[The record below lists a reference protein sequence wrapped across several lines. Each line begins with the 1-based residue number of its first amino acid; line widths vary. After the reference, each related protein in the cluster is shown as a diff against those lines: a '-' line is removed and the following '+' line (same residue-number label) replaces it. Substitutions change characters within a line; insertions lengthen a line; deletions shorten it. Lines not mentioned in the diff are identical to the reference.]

1 MSREKQVNSG
11 TESLSLWL
19 KIILLRRMKKRIYFF
34 IVLISLL
41 LSCQNMSKN
50 QTNEHA
56 KFMEINDTNHYSK
69 PSEELLRKT
78 LTPEQFAITQQAAT
92 ERPFVNAYDHEFR
105 PGIYVDVTTGQ
116 PLFLSSDKYDSGCGW
131 PAFSRPIDEHLI
143 VKDTDLSHGMTR
155 TEVKSKLG
163 DAHLGHVFNDGPR
176 EKGGQRYCINS
187 GALRFIPEQD
197 MAKEGYGAYL
207 SLLHPLQT
215 IYLAGGCFWG
225 TEHFFKQVHGVKAT
239 QVGYANGH
247 TPHPSYHEVC
257 TDTTG
262 FAETV
267 KVEYDPSEVSLA
279 FLLDLYFRAIDPTSV
294 NQQGNDRGTQYR
306 TGIYYTNKA
315 DLSTIEAVVKAQQKH
330 YKQPIRVE
338 VSPLKNFYSAE
349 EYHQDYLDKNPTGYC
364 HLPQSLFEM
373 ARKARMKQP

>member
-1 MSREKQVNSG
+1 MNRTYKSKIFTCKQICV
-11 TESLSLWL
+11 
-19 KIILLRRMKKRIYFF
+19 FF
-34 IVLISLL
+34 IGTCFSLL

-105 PGIYVDVTTGQ
+105 PGIYVDITTGQ

-143 VKDTDLSHGMTR
+143 VKNTDLSHGMTR

-215 IYLAGGCFWG
+215 VYLAGGCFWG